1 MTSRTREPQAAGR
14 FRYRSVHVTELRWLL
29 MAALIAPV
37 GCFGEPELTGG
48 RLNRYVIEV
57 NGRARSYRVFAPAIS
72 TTPLPVVLLFHGGGG
87 DPDGMAALTG
97 MDRIAARE
105 GFLAVYPQGV
115 NENWND
121 GRPGIN
127 SDVDDVAFVAALL
140 DDLALRYTLD
150 PRRVYATGISNG
162 GHFSNRLAFDL
173 SDRVAAIAPVAASLS
188 VTLADGPPPPRPMPV
203 LLISGTDDPLAPY
216 NGGKI
221 GLPPLLNRG
230 EQRAVPDA
238 VRYWV
243 QLNAANALAI
253 TTTDPDRAP
262 FDGTRVRRERY
273 EATTADSA
281 PVELLAVDG
290 GGHTWPGGRQYL
302 PASLIGRTSRDI
314 DASEEIWR
322 FFRPITR
329 PNP

>member
-1 MTSRTREPQAAGR
+1 MQ
-14 FRYRSVHVTELRWLL
+14 FVRWLAFL
-29 MAALIAPV
+29 PILAPC
-37 GCFGEPELTGG
+37 GCFGGPTTSGG
-48 RLNRYVIEV
+48 RIDRYAIEV
-57 NGRARSYRVFAPAIS
+57 DGRSRAYRVFAPATA

-87 DPDGMAALTG
+87 DADGMASLTG

-105 GFLAVYPQGV
+105 GFLAVYPQGID
-115 NENWND
+115 ENWND

-140 DDLALRYTLD
+140 DDLAARFTLD
-150 PRRVYATGISNG
+150 PQRVYAVGISNG

-173 SDRVAAIAPVAASLS
+173 SDRIAAIAPVAASLS
-188 VTLADGPPPPRPMPV
+188 VTLADGPPPPRPLPV
-203 LLISGTDDPLAPY
+203 LLISGTDDPLAPF

-230 EQRAVPDA
+230 EQRAVPDVVRFWVA
-238 VRYWV
+238 V
-243 QLNAANALAI
+243 NGANEMPTA
-253 TTTDPDRAP
+253 TTDPDRAP

-273 EATTADSA
+273 EATTAPGSA
-281 PVELLAVDG
+281 PVEVLVVEG

-302 PASLIGRTSRDI
+302 PATLIGRTSRDI

-329 PNP
+329 ADR